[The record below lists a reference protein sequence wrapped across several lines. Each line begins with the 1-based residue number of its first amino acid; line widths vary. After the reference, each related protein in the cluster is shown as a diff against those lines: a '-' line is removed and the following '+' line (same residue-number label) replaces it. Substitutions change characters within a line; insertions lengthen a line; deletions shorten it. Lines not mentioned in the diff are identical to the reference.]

1 MFMVRL
7 TSQLLRAV
15 PRAGCSG
22 PWPVRGVLGRH
33 ACRPRYSMQPVGPS
47 GVASLP
53 ERRVHMELEEML
65 VPRKMSISPLESWL
79 TVRYLLPRL
88 GAGAP
93 GTVSPAQ
100 VYECPPSQ
108 VGEGVEQGGKEVWD
122 APQIQCKNVLK
133 IRRRK
138 MNHHKYRKL
147 VRRTRFLRRKVREGR
162 LKQKQTCWWSL
173 PLPSQMRFERDLRRI
188 WRKAGLKEA
197 PAGWQTPKIYLK
209 GK

>member
-15 PRAGCSG
+15 PRAGERPRCSG
-22 PWPVRGVLGRH
+22 PWPVCGVLGRH
-33 ACRPRYSMQPVGPS
+33 ACRPRYSMQPIGPS

-53 ERRVHMELEEML
+53 DRRVHMELEEML
-65 VPRKMSISPLESWL
+65 VPRKMSVSPLESWL

-88 GAGAP
+88 DAGAP

-100 VYECPPSQ
+100 VYECPPSR

-122 APQIQCKNVLK
+122 APQIQCRNVLK

-147 VRRTRFLRRKVREGR
+147 VKRTRFLRRKVREGR
-162 LKQKQTCWWSL
+162 LRRK
-173 PLPSQMRFERDLRRI
+173 QMRFERDLRRI
-188 WRKAGLKEA
+188 WLKAGLKEA